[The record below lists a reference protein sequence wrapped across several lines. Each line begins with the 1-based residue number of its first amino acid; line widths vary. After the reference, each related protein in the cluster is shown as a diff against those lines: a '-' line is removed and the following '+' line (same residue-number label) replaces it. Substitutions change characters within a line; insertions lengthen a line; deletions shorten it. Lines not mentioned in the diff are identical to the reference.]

1 MGNLN
6 LKQLFEGLFKN
17 KEAKI
22 LMVGLD
28 AAGKTTILYKLKLD
42 ETVNP
47 VPTIGFNV
55 ETVQYKKI
63 TFTMWDVGGQEKL
76 RLLWRHYYTGTNAVI
91 FVIDSADRDRI
102 DEAKDE
108 LHKMLQDPT
117 LRDCILLV
125 LANKQDM
132 TGAMDAQE
140 VKTKLD
146 LVNLKQRNW
155 FIQPCCATT
164 GEGLFDGMDWLSQ
177 NLKST

>member
-1 MGNLN
+1 MNSHAHVI
-6 LKQLFEGLFKN
+6 Q
-17 KEAKI
+17 
-22 LMVGLD
+22 
-28 AAGKTTILYKLKLD
+28 
-42 ETVNP
+42 
-47 VPTIGFNV
+47 
-55 ETVQYKKI
+55 
-63 TFTMWDVGGQEKL
+63 L

-102 DEAKDE
+102 DEAREE
-108 LHKMLQDPT
+108 LHKMLQDNT

-132 TGAMDAQE
+132 NGAMDAQE

-146 LVNLKQRNW
+146 LVNLKQRVW

-177 NLKST
+177 NLK